1 MNELLARLKA
11 EHAEVA
17 DVVERFAPAVIHAAP
32 ETMEQFLSEV
42 RAEHASYGAHEAIHA
57 APETME
63 RLRSD
68 LLEAV

>member
-32 ETMEQFLSEV
+32 ETMEQF
-42 RAEHASYGAHEAIHA
+42 
-57 APETME
+57 
-63 RLRSD
+63 RSD